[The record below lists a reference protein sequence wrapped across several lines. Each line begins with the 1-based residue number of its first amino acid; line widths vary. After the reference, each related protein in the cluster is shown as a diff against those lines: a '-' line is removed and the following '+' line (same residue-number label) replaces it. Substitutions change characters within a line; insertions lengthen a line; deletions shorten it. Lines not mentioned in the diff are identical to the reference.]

1 MEKVDLKNIYLKF
14 FEERGH
20 KIIPSAPV
28 IPENDPTC
36 LFNTAGM
43 QPLVPYLKGE
53 PHPEGTRL
61 TDVQK
66 CFRTN
71 DLDEVGDKTHH
82 TFFEMLGNWSLGDYF
97 KKESITWSFELLT
110 KYLKIPV
117 EKLSVTVFKGNDIVP
132 ADNESADLWKSLGI
146 PENRIAFL
154 GEDDNWWPNM
164 ELTGPCGPDTEIF
177 YWRSDE
183 EVPSDFDPEN
193 DNWVEIWNNVFM
205 QYNHKPDGTFE
216 PLKNKNVDTGMG
228 VERVVAVLEGQTD
241 NYKSSIWTDLI
252 KKVEEVSEKNYDD
265 EKYTRSMRIIA
276 DHIRAVVILSGD
288 DAGIKPSNTDQGYI
302 LRRLI
307 RRMIRYAKKLD
318 IDINSNW
325 EQELAKV
332 VIDEYKPYYKELE
345 RNEKAIL
352 EVLANEKNKFNK
364 TLEKGLREFE
374 KLTRNIEGTEISK
387 DIAFKLYDT
396 YGFPIELT
404 EELAKEQGLTVDIGG
419 FKKKFEE
426 HQALSRKGAEQKF
439 KGGLASTGEMETK
452 YHTATHLLNAALKKV
467 LGSHVHQK
475 GSNITAER
483 MRFDFSHDS
492 KMTPEEKQQTE
503 DLVNE
508 YIKMAIPVEKL
519 EMPKEEAIKM
529 GAECEFIERYPD
541 IVTVYKI
548 GDVSTEIC
556 GGPHVSNTSEL
567 GKFKIKK
574 EESSSAGVR
583 RIKAV
588 LIEE

>member
-1 MEKVDLKNIYLKF
+1 MKDINLKEEYLKF
-14 FEERGH
+14 FESKSH

-53 PHPEGTRL
+53 PHPEGKRL

-97 KKESITWSFELLT
+97 KKEAISWSFEFLT
-110 KYLKIPV
+110 KCLEIPV
-117 EKLSVTVFKGNDIVP
+117 EKLAVTVFKGNDMVE
-132 ADNESADLWKSLGI
+132 ADTESVEIWKSAGI
-146 PENRIAFL
+146 KEEKIKYL

-177 YWRSDE
+177 YWRSE
-183 EVPSDFDPEN
+183 EPVPEKFDPEN

-205 QYNHKPDGTFE
+205 QYNHESDGTFK
-216 PLKNKNVDTGMG
+216 PLKNKNVDTGLG
-228 VERVVAVLEGQTD
+228 VERVTAVLEGVTD
-241 NYKSSIWTDLI
+241 NYKSSIWKNII
-252 KKVEEVSEKNYDD
+252 KKIEEISNHSYHD

-276 DHIRAVVILSGD
+276 DHIRAIVIISGD
-288 DAGIKPSNTDQGYI
+288 DAQIKPSNTDQGYI

-318 IDINSNW
+318 IEINSDW
-325 EQELAKV
+325 EQVLAELIINQYSK
-332 VIDEYKPYYKELE
+332 YYHELE
-345 RNEKAIL
+345 RNRKNIL
-352 EVLANEKNKFNK
+352 DVLKNEKIKFNK

-374 KLTRNIEGTEISK
+374 KAIQNIKDNKIDK

-404 EELAKEQGLTVDIGG
+404 QELAKESGLEVDVQGFNEK
-419 FKKKFEE
+419 FKE
-426 HQALSRKGAEQKF
+426 HQEKSRAGSNQKF
-439 KGGLASTGEMETK
+439 KGGLASTGDMETK
-452 YHTATHLLNAALKKV
+452 YHTATHLLNTALKKV
-467 LGSHVHQK
+467 LGEHVHQK

-483 MRFDFSHDS
+483 MRFDFSHDE
-492 KMTPEEKQQTE
+492 KMTPEQKQEVE
-503 DLVNE
+503 DLVNK
-508 YIKMAIPVEKL
+508 YISMAIPVEKL
-519 EMPKEEAIKM
+519 EMKKEDAVKM
-529 GAECEFIERYPD
+529 GAEAMFMDRYAD

-548 GDVSTEIC
+548 GDVSLEVC
-556 GGPHVSNTSEL
+556 GGPHVKNTSEL

-588 LIEE
+588 LEN